1 MGLTQEI
8 ADFVANTRF
17 HAKATPKPSSNGEE
31 LLLAYTLGVEVECR
45 IADAIN
51 PRHYQVGFHSTAT
64 MGGLGAAVAVAKILK
79 LKRRALAARAGHTQN
94 QGAKS
99 GALFE
104 SDSEISRR
112 A

>member
-51 PRHYQVGFHSTAT
+51 PRHYQLDS
-64 MGGLGAAVAVAKILK
+64 IL
-79 LKRRALAARAGHTQN
+79 LQPWEGWAPRSLWQ
-94 QGAKS
+94 KS
-99 GALFE
+99 
-104 SDSEISRR
+104 SN
-112 A
+112 